1 LHQSKYIKIFVH
13 LKSIHYIFT
22 TILFVI
28 LAGGVFITSERF
40 VNVENDAKVYFIGIA
55 VSMLLLVCSVTRKG
69 LYKLKD
75 ALYSSGVS
83 VGFIEIAALEQKYCI
98 RVFILELVELSHHG
112 RINAFS
118 LCHLFWYEKVILH
131 VS

>member
-55 VSMLLLVCSVTRKG
+55 VSMLLLVIFPSESYVYNLESDT
-69 LYKLKD
+69 
-75 ALYSSGVS
+75 YSEPGT
-83 VGFIEIAALEQKYCI
+83 K
-98 RVFILELVELSHHG
+98 
-112 RINAFS
+112 
-118 LCHLFWYEKVILH
+118 
-131 VS
+131 